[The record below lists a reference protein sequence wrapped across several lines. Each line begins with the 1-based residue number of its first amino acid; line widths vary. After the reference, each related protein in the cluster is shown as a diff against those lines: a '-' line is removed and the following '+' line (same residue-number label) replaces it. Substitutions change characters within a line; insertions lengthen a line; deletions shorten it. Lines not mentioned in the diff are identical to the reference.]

1 MSEKTII
8 KFLYEIQKHW
18 NDSNNIEAKKRAK
31 ILSDILQ
38 TSTPNFDEWKSEL
51 KCAPPSINFE
61 QIGVPTELD
70 NEQNKSMFEA
80 FVGAFDYMQ
89 WKHPK
94 QLSASIQN
102 ILQGE
107 DNFKSAMLVG
117 TRTLGAVVE
126 SDEMY
131 IGLTYLS
138 PGTTYP
144 QHAHDSTEL
153 YFTLLGS
160 AMWGPSLR
168 HLELVPPGKF
178 ILHSSAQPRAF
189 KVNLL

>member
-8 KFLYEIQKHW
+8 KFLWEIQKLW
-18 NDSNNIEAKKRAK
+18 NNSNNIDAKNRAE
-31 ILSDILQ
+31 ILANILQ
-38 TSTPNFDEWKSEL
+38 RSTPILDEWKSEL
-51 KCAPPSINFE
+51 KCDPPSINFE
-61 QIGVPTELD
+61 QIGVPTQLN
-70 NEQNKSMFEA
+70 NEENRSMFEA
-80 FVGAFDYMQ
+80 FVEAFDYMP

-94 QLSASIQN
+94 QLSDSIQN

-117 TRTLGAVVE
+117 TTTFGAVVE
-126 SDEMY
+126 SQEMY

-144 QHAHDSTEL
+144 QHAHDATEL

-168 HLELVPPGKF
+168 HLEMVPPGQY
-178 ILHSSAQPRAF
+178 ILHSSAQPHAF
-189 KVNLL
+189 KVISL